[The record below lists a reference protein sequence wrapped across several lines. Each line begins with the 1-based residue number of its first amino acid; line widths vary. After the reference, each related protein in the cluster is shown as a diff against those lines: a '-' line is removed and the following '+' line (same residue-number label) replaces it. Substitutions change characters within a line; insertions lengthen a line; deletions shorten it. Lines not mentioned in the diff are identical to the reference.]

1 MFGIGWADSSLS
13 ISSTTYKL
21 RVESGAFSS
30 GWGNQ
35 SNAAAV
41 HLFGGNLVAR
51 PVLRLYPKQ
60 CGIDKAGE
68 SVSRQTFP
76 KLSHFIDIFP
86 RLPHSEGM
94 EMKLKA
100 IPVLML
106 AMLSSSLVH
115 AVDITGAG
123 STFAAP
129 IYAKWADAY
138 HKSGGGKI
146 NYQGIGSSGGIKQIQ
161 AKTVDFAG
169 SDAPLKDVELTKDG
183 LFQFP
188 TVVGG
193 VVPAINVPGIKAGEI
208 TLSGPVL
215 GDIYLGKIKKWN
227 DPAIVALNPK
237 VKLPDLDIAV
247 VRRADGSGTSFIWT
261 NYLSKV
267 NPEWK
272 SKVGEGTTVAW
283 PTGSGGKGNDG
294 VAAFVQRL
302 PGTIGYVEWAY
313 AKQNHMIYTAM
324 KNESG
329 AVVEPT
335 TETFKAAAAGADW
348 KKSFYQILTNEPGKD
363 AWPVVGATFVL
374 LHTVQD
380 KPEQAKE
387 TLKFFEWSFKNG
399 TSAADSLDYI
409 SLPQSVVSEIEN
421 QWKVRV
427 KDATGKSVAP

>member
-1 MFGIGWADSSLS
+1 MRVSLFAIVILALGSGIA
-13 ISSTTYKL
+13 
-21 RVESGAFSS
+21 
-30 GWGNQ
+30 Q
-35 SNAAAV
+35 AA
-41 HLFGGNLVAR
+41 
-51 PVLRLYPKQ
+51 
-60 CGIDKAGE
+60 
-68 SVSRQTFP
+68 
-76 KLSHFIDIFP
+76 
-86 RLPHSEGM
+86 
-94 EMKLKA
+94 
-100 IPVLML
+100 
-106 AMLSSSLVH
+106 
-115 AVDITGAG
+115 DITGAG

-129 IYAKWADAY
+129 IYTKWADAY
-138 HKSGGGKI
+138 QKSGGGKV

-169 SDAPLKDVELTKDG
+169 SDAPLKDDQLAKDG

-193 VVPAINVPGIKAGEI
+193 VVPAINVPGVKPGEI

-267 NPEWK
+267 SPEWK
-272 SKVGEGTTVAW
+272 SKVGEGTTVNW
-283 PTGSGGKGNDG
+283 PTGTGGKGNDG

-302 PGTIGYVEWAY
+302 PGAIGYVEWAY
-313 AKQNHMIYTAM
+313 AKQNHMVYAAM
-324 KNESG
+324 KNEAG
-329 AVVEPT
+329 TVVQPS

-374 LHTVQD
+374 LHTAQD
-380 KPEQAKE
+380 KPEQGKE
-387 TLKFFEWSFKNG
+387 TLKFFDWAFKNG
-399 TSAADSLDYI
+399 SSAADSLDYI
-409 SLPQSVVSEIEN
+409 SLPESVVSEIKS
-421 QWKVRV
+421 QWKEKV
-427 KDATGKSVAP
+427 KDASGKPIVP

>member
-1 MFGIGWADSSLS
+1 
-13 ISSTTYKL
+13 
-21 RVESGAFSS
+21 
-30 GWGNQ
+30 
-35 SNAAAV
+35 
-41 HLFGGNLVAR
+41 
-51 PVLRLYPKQ
+51 
-60 CGIDKAGE
+60 
-68 SVSRQTFP
+68 
-76 KLSHFIDIFP
+76 
-86 RLPHSEGM
+86 
-94 EMKLKA
+94 MKLKA
-100 IPVLML
+100 IPILML
-106 AMLSSSLVH
+106 ALVGSSAVH
-115 AVDITGAG
+115 ATDITGAG

-129 IYAKWADAY
+129 IYTKWADAY

-169 SDAPLKDVELTKDG
+169 SDAPLKDDELAKDG

-237 VKLPDLDIAV
+237 VKMPDLDIAV

-302 PGTIGYVEWAY
+302 PGAIGYVEWAY
-313 AKQNHMIYTAM
+313 AKQNRMTYTAM

-374 LHTVQD
+374 LHTTQD
-380 KPEQAKE
+380 KPEQGKE
-387 TLKFFEWSFKNG
+387 TLKFFDWSFKNG

-409 SLPQSVVSEIEN
+409 SLPQSVISEIEA
-421 QWKVRV
+421 QWTAKI
-427 KDATGKSVAP
+427 KDAGGKPVSQ

>member
-1 MFGIGWADSSLS
+1 
-13 ISSTTYKL
+13 
-21 RVESGAFSS
+21 
-30 GWGNQ
+30 
-35 SNAAAV
+35 
-41 HLFGGNLVAR
+41 
-51 PVLRLYPKQ
+51 
-60 CGIDKAGE
+60 
-68 SVSRQTFP
+68 
-76 KLSHFIDIFP
+76 
-86 RLPHSEGM
+86 
-94 EMKLKA
+94 MKLMQTALAGVAGALFA
-100 IPVLML
+100 I
-106 AMLSSSLVH
+106 A
-115 AVDITGAG
+115 AQAADITGAG

-129 IYAKWADAY
+129 IYTKWADAY
-138 HKSGGGKI
+138 QKSGGGKV

-169 SDAPLKDVELTKDG
+169 SDAPLKDEDLAKEG

-193 VVPAINVPGIKAGEI
+193 VVPAINVPGVKAGEI

-283 PTGSGGKGNDG
+283 PTGTGGKGNDG

-302 PGTIGYVEWAY
+302 PGAIGYVEWAY
-313 AKQNHMIYTAM
+313 AKQNHMVYTAM

-329 AVVEPT
+329 AVVQPD

-374 LHTVQD
+374 LHTAQD
-380 KPEQAKE
+380 KPDQGKE
-387 TLKFFEWSFKNG
+387 TLKFFDWAFKNG
-399 TSAADSLDYI
+399 TPAADSLDYI
-409 SLPQSVVSEIEN
+409 SLPPSVVSEIKS
-421 QWKVRV
+421 QWKEKV
-427 KDATGKSVAP
+427 KDASGKPVAE

>member
-1 MFGIGWADSSLS
+1 
-13 ISSTTYKL
+13 
-21 RVESGAFSS
+21 
-30 GWGNQ
+30 
-35 SNAAAV
+35 
-41 HLFGGNLVAR
+41 
-51 PVLRLYPKQ
+51 
-60 CGIDKAGE
+60 
-68 SVSRQTFP
+68 
-76 KLSHFIDIFP
+76 
-86 RLPHSEGM
+86 
-94 EMKLKA
+94 MKLMQTALAGVAGALFA
-100 IPVLML
+100 I
-106 AMLSSSLVH
+106 A
-115 AVDITGAG
+115 AQAADITGAG

-129 IYAKWADAY
+129 IYTKWADAY
-138 HKSGGGKI
+138 QKSGGGKV

-169 SDAPLKDVELTKDG
+169 SDAPLKDEDLAKEG

-193 VVPAINVPGIKAGEI
+193 VVPAINVPGVKAGEI

-272 SKVGEGTTVAW
+272 TKVGEGTTVAW
-283 PTGSGGKGNDG
+283 PTGTGGKGNDG

-302 PGTIGYVEWAY
+302 PGAIGYVEWAY
-313 AKQNHMIYTAM
+313 AKQNHMVYTAM

-329 AVVEPT
+329 AVVQPD

-374 LHTVQD
+374 LHTAQD
-380 KPEQAKE
+380 KPDQGKE
-387 TLKFFEWSFKNG
+387 TLKFFDWAFKNG
-399 TSAADSLDYI
+399 TPAADSLDYI
-409 SLPQSVVSEIEN
+409 SLPPSVVSEIKS
-421 QWKVRV
+421 QWKEKV
-427 KDATGKSVAP
+427 KDASGKPVAE